1 MQHVGVL
8 VSGVLSSTALVVV
21 AAAFPMALVTS
32 TGCLEEVPS
41 AGLEEPPQKVATEA
55 KRGQSL
61 TPAGLRRRSTPPG
74 SKQRIEARKRMVD
87 TQIARPRDGRTPV
100 RSRAVL
106 EAMRIVPRHAFVPYF
121 QRQHAY
127 RDAPLPIGHDQT
139 ISQPYI
145 VAWMTE
151 LLELKRDSR
160 VLEIGTGSG
169 YQAAVLAHLTEHV
182 YSIEIVK
189 ALATRARKTLEK
201 QGYTEVKCRQ
211 GDGYHGWAEH
221 APFDAIIVTCAPD
234 DLPQPLWDQL
244 KPGGRIVIPIGGP
257 REVQRLVLVEKTTAG
272 KRREKT
278 LSAVRFVPLTRE
290 RGRPLKQEK

>member
-1 MQHVGVL
+1 MQP
-8 VSGVLSSTALVVV
+8 STALVVLV
-21 AAAFPMALVTS
+21 AAFPLFLVTS
-32 TGCLEEVPS
+32 TGCLDEASS
-41 AGLEEPPQKVATEA
+41 AGLDEPPQKAATEA
-55 KRGQSL
+55 KSGKSL
-61 TPAGLRRRSTPPG
+61 TPAGLGRRSTPPG
-74 SKQRIEARKRMVD
+74 SKQRIEERKRMVEI
-87 TQIARPRDGRTPV
+87 QIARPRDGRTPV

-106 EAMRIVPRHAFVPYF
+106 EAMRIVPRHAFVPYSM
-121 QRQHAY
+121 RRHAY

-151 LLELKRDSR
+151 LLELKPDSR

-189 ALATRARKTLEK
+189 ALATRARRTLEK
-201 QGYTEVKCRQ
+201 QGYTEVTCRQ